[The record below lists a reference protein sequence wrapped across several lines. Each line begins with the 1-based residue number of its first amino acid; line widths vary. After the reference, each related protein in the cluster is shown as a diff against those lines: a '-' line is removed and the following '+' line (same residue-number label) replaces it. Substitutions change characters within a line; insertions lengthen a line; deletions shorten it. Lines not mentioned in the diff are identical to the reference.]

1 MHFSPK
7 DFFRIFTPAGLL
19 LASFSLISCSTIE
32 PVRQP
37 EPIDQARLDA
47 QRRAAAEA
55 DFNWWEAQRVQGPA
69 SIVIDL
75 SDQAAYVYKAGKIV
89 GRTRVATGNPTHPTP
104 VGSFKVTEKVVDK
117 RSSHYGWM
125 YDANENVVNYD
136 ADLRKDPIPPGGRY
150 EGADMPYWMRLTNT
164 GIGMHAGFIPD
175 PGKPAS
181 HGCIRLAKPMAERIF
196 SVVNVGTPVRV
207 QR

>member
-1 MHFSPK
+1 MKLFPK
-7 DFFRIFTPAGLL
+7 DFFRIFTPSVTL
-19 LASFSLISCSTIE
+19 LASFALISCTSMD
-32 PVRQP
+32 PVRPP
-37 EPIDQARLDA
+37 EPIDQARLEA
-47 QRRAAAEA
+47 QRRAAEEA
-55 DFNWWEAQRVQGPA
+55 DFNWWEAQRVQGTP

-89 GRTRVATGNPTHPTP
+89 GRTRVATGNPSHPTP
-104 VGSFKVTEKVVDK
+104 VGNFKITEKIVDK

-150 EGADMPYWMRLTNT
+150 EGADMPFWMRLTNT

-181 HGCIRLAKPMAERIF
+181 HGCIRLVKPMAERIF
-196 SVVNVGTPVRV
+196 SEVNVGTPVRV

>member
-1 MHFSPK
+1 MQLCAHRFS
-7 DFFRIFTPAGLL
+7 RIFCPPALL
-19 LASFSLISCSTIE
+19 LAFSSLSSCTSIE
-32 PVRQP
+32 PARPP
-37 EPIDQARLDA
+37 EPIDQARLEA
-47 QRRAAAEA
+47 QRRAATEA
-55 DFNWWEAQRVQGPA
+55 DFNWWEAQRIQGSP

-89 GRTRVATGNPTHPTP
+89 GRTRVATGNPSHPTP
-104 VGSFKVTEKVVDK
+104 VGSFKITEKVKDK

-150 EGADMPYWMRLTNT
+150 EGADMPYWMRLTNS

-181 HGCIRLAKPMAERIF
+181 HGCIRLVKPMAERIF
-196 SVVNVGTPVRV
+196 SEVNVGTPVRV